1 MADTSDRDARRWAA
15 YERLAGDPSA
25 SASERAQAG
34 EHLAALRARYPNGRP
49 TPPGERRYAHAPGW
63 ARRPR
68 GWPFTEEEEPAPP
81 PPEPPEARRAR
92 MDAEARARDAAVA
105 QQRANVE
112 RVPGWQRSSTLQ
124 ELHASR
130 APWSSE
136 EQQRFKEQRARL
148 TGSSRA
154 VDL

>member
-15 YERLAGDPSA
+15 YERLVGDPSA
-25 SASERAQAG
+25 SESERVQAG

-49 TPPGERRYAHAPGW
+49 APPGERRYAHGTGW
-63 ARRPR
+63 SRRPR
-68 GWPFTEEEEPAPP
+68 GWPFAEEP
-81 PPEPPEARRAR
+81 PPEPPPEAPEARRAR
-92 MDAEARARDAAVA
+92 MDAEARARDVAVE

-112 RVPGWQRSSTLQ
+112 RVPGWTRSSTLQ
-124 ELHASR
+124 ELHESR